1 VTWQDTETPV
11 CNPLPKSL
19 HKANEATIHLP
30 PLREVIARYGLSA
43 QKSLGQNFLFDLNL
57 THRIARS
64 AGDISEKMVIEIGP
78 GPGGLTRALL
88 QEGAQVIAIERDM
101 RFQGAMEELADAYPG
116 QLTVVFGDALKLDPL
131 SLISS
136 GGPPEI
142 ISNLPF
148 NIATPLIFKWLESA
162 QQFSRMTLT
171 LQKEVAERISA
182 APRSKEYGRLSVM
195 TQWRCSAS
203 GLFKIPPLAFVPQP
217 KVTSIV
223 IRLVPRNQ
231 PLAIAD
237 PNTLSKVVKAAFG
250 QRRKMLRSSLK
261 TLDTDTG
268 QLLKTADI
276 PPTARAEELAVEQF
290 CALARALPDQI

>member
-1 VTWQDTETPV
+1 
-11 CNPLPKSL
+11 LPKSL
-19 HKANEATIHLP
+19 HKANGPTIRLP
-30 PLREVIARYGLSA
+30 PLHEVIVRYGLSA
-43 QKSLGQNFLFDLNL
+43 KKSLGQNFLFDLNL
-57 THRIARS
+57 TRRIARS

-88 QEGAQVIAIERDM
+88 QEGAQVIAIERDT
-101 RFQGAMEELADAYPG
+101 RFQGAMEELSDAYPG

-162 QQFSRMTLT
+162 QQFSGMTLT
-171 LQKEVAERISA
+171 LQKEVAERITA

-203 GLFKIPPLAFVPQP
+203 GLFMIPPLAFVPPP

-237 PNTLSKVVKAAFG
+237 LNTLSKVVKAAFG

-261 TLDTDTG
+261 SLGADTG

>member
-1 VTWQDTETPV
+1 
-11 CNPLPKSL
+11 LPKSL
-19 HKANEATIHLP
+19 HKANEPTIHLP
-30 PLREVIARYGLSA
+30 PLREAIARYGLSA
-43 QKSLGQNFLFDLNL
+43 QKSLGQNFLFDVNL
-57 THRIARS
+57 TRRIARS
-64 AGDISEKMVIEIGP
+64 AGNISEKTVIEIGP

-88 QEGAQVIAIERDM
+88 QEGAQVIAIERDTQ
-101 RFQGAMEELADAYPG
+101 FQGAMEALTDAYPG
-116 QLTVVFGDALKLDPL
+116 QLAVVFGDALKLDPL

-136 GGPPEI
+136 GGQPEI

-162 QQFSRMTLT
+162 QKFSGMTLT
-171 LQKEVAERISA
+171 LQKEVAERITA
-182 APRSKEYGRLSVM
+182 APRSKKYGRLSVM
-195 TQWRCSAS
+195 TKWRCSAS
-203 GLFKIPPLAFVPQP
+203 SLFKIPPRAFVPPP

-223 IRLVPRNQ
+223 IRLVPRSQ

-237 PNTLSKVVKAAFG
+237 PNILRRVVKAAFG

-261 TLDTDTG
+261 TLDVDTG
-268 QLLKTADI
+268 KLLKTADI